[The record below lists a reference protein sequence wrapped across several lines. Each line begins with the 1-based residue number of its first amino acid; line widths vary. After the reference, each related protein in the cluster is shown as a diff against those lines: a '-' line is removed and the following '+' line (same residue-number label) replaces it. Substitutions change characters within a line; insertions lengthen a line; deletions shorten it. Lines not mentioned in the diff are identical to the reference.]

1 MVDIL
6 KMGSGSLANLQ
17 QAMSTTG
24 HNIANVNTEG
34 YSRQSINFETHDYQ
48 RYGFGFVGQ
57 GSRIASV
64 DRAYDD
70 FLTNQVQDFSS
81 SRAQY
86 EVFVEFASRVDNLMA
101 NSETSLN
108 TSIQNFFT
116 SVADMAASPS
126 TLPERQALIGEANNL
141 VDKQH
146 AFYGLL
152 QDLNAEVNSAMRL
165 AVEDINTLS
174 AGIADLNRQIT
185 SETSSGNRALPNDL
199 LDQRDKLVRSLAE
212 KISVTTVAQDDGAL
226 NVFIGK
232 GQPVVVGTQVTNLA
246 IGSNAYDS
254 SKLEVIIAGQ
264 SAANGNSSFVTG
276 GELQGLLDFRS
287 RLLDPAMSQLGL
299 VSLGLSES
307 LNAQHL
313 SGMDLNGDLGGAMF
327 NSNTVPVAGRS
338 ANAGT
343 ASPSVSLDDYS
354 QVRASEYQLSYDG
367 VQWHLSRE
375 SDNTTVSGAGPLSLD
390 GMTVDVSAGVPATG
404 DSFKFNPAK
413 TAAGNFDFRISDPR
427 KIAAASPISPL
438 QNAGN
443 TGTSELTAVRVEPVN
458 GLPLASTVTLTFNPD
473 AMGPGVPGFD
483 AAGGPGGLGPFAY
496 DPATE
501 SDGKVITLGGATG
514 VSFTVSGNPDA
525 GDSYT
530 LENNFGATGDN
541 NNALMMG
548 ELQHARLLNSGE
560 DSFQEVYGALVAD
573 VGSQQRQGSANL
585 ELETTLLQQAE
596 SYKDSVVGVNLDE
609 EAANLIRFQQS
620 YQAAAQLI
628 KVSEEVFQTLMNSMR

>member
-6 KMGSGSLANLQ
+6 KMGSGTLANLQ

-34 YSRQSINFETHDYQ
+34 YSRQTVNFETHDYQ

-64 DRAYDD
+64 DRAYND
-70 FLTNQVQDFSS
+70 FLTSQVQNFSS
-81 SRAQY
+81 SRSQY
-86 EVFVEFASRVDNLMA
+86 DVFVEFASRVDNLLA

-116 SVADMAASPS
+116 SVADVAASPS
-126 TLPERQALIGEANNL
+126 TLPERQAMIGEANNL
-141 VDKQH
+141 VDKQQ

-152 QDLNAEVNSAMRL
+152 QDLNSETNSAMRL
-165 AVEDINTLS
+165 AVEDINTL
-174 AGIADLNRQIT
+174 AKGISDLNKQIT

-199 LDQRDKLVRSLAE
+199 LDQRDKLVRALSE
-212 KISVTTVAQDDGAL
+212 TISVTTVAQDDGAL
-226 NVFIGK
+226 NVFVGR

-246 IGSNAYDS
+246 IGNNAYDS

-264 SAANGNSSFVTG
+264 SEANGNSRFVTG

-287 RLLDPAMSQLGL
+287 RVLEPAMSQLGL
-299 VSLGLSES
+299 ISLGLSES

-313 SGMDLNGDLGGAMF
+313 SGMDLNGDLGAAMF
-327 NSNTVPVAGRS
+327 NSNNIAVAAKS
-338 ANAGT
+338 ANTGT
-343 ASPSVSLDDYS
+343 ADPSVSLDDYS
-354 QVRASEYQLSYDG
+354 QVRASDYQLSYDG
-367 VQWHLSRE
+367 AQWHLSRR

-390 GMTVDVSAGVPATG
+390 GMTVDLSSGTPDTG
-404 DSFKFNPAK
+404 DSFIFNPARA
-413 TAAGNFDFRISDPR
+413 AAGNFEFAISDPR
-427 KIAAASPISPL
+427 KIAAASPVSAV
-438 QNAGN
+438 QSEAN
-443 TGTSELTAVRVEPVN
+443 TGTSEISNIQVEPVN
-458 GLPLASTVTLTFNPD
+458 GLPFASPVTVTFNPD
-473 AMGPGVPGFD
+473 AMGPGLPGFD
-483 AAGGPGGLGPFAY
+483 VAGGPGGLGPYAY

-501 SDGKVITLGGATG
+501 SDGKTFTLGATG
-514 VSFTVSGNPDA
+514 VSFTIADTPQA

-541 NNALMMG
+541 NNALMMSQ
-548 ELQHARLLNSGE
+548 LQHSRLLNGGE
-560 DSFQEVYGALVAD
+560 DTFQEVYGGMVAD
-573 VGSQQRQGSANL
+573 VGSQQRQGTANL

-596 SYKDSVVGVNLDE
+596 SYKDSAVGVNLDE
-609 EAANLIRFQQS
+609 EAANLLRYQQS

-628 KVSEEVFQTLMNSMR
+628 KVSEDVFQTLMNSIR